1 MHVDR
6 KLVCQPASG
15 QPRAEACWNH
25 SLAAWLC
32 AGSSEIR
39 VSSLEKQRG
48 LGSSGRRK
56 SAKTRR
62 FEEHVRKREASAVAG
77 VEGIGG
83 FEQPE
88 MRLERQGHLD
98 GCVWPRKR
106 DFALQGMGSV
116 RQNKVWSMASS
127 LAATPASVALRAHPL
142 LIPIRHAPAL
152 RLLEEQSLL
161 PLSQGALYSR
171 SASVFP

>member
-1 MHVDR
+1 M
-6 KLVCQPASG
+6 CQPASG
-15 QPRAEACWNH
+15 QPREEACWNH

-62 FEEHVRKREASAVAG
+62 FEEHVRKKGGICCSWRGGYRGVRTARNEAGKTGSS
-77 VEGIGG
+77 
-83 FEQPE
+83 
-88 MRLERQGHLD
+88 RW
-98 GCVWPRKR
+98 CVWPRKR

-127 LAATPASVALRAHPL
+127 LAATPASVALSAHPL
-142 LIPIRHAPAL
+142 RIPVRHAPAL